1 MQSKLQ
7 NYSNEKGFTLLEMLI
22 ATILLSFGLLA
33 YASFSGN
40 LVMQNTKDERKTLAI
55 TYAQEKLEDLKNDA
69 LDAAL
74 ATSSSVY
81 PTAHADFTE
90 DPDGA
95 EKDIFTRKWWIVNG
109 GAGNLSILQVE
120 VEWEDING
128 TQSVFFA
135 TMLSQ

>member
-40 LVMQNTKDERKTLAI
+40 LVVQNTKDERKTLAI
-55 TYAQEKLEDLKNDA
+55 TFAQEKLEDLKNDA
-69 LDAAL
+69 LDGAL
-74 ATSSSVY
+74 ATSD
-81 PTAHADFTE
+81 TAYATADDDYT
-90 DPDGA
+90 DVPDA
-95 EKDIFTRKWWIVNG
+95 KNIFTRKWWIANG
-109 GAGNLSILQVE
+109 GAGNLSTLQVV

-128 TQSVFFA
+128 TQSVYFA
-135 TMLSQ
+135 TLISQ

>member
-55 TYAQEKLEDLKNDA
+55 TYAQEKLEDMKNDA

-90 DPDGA
+90 DPDG
-95 EKDIFTRKWWIVNG
+95 DGIFTRKWWIANG
-109 GAGNLSILQVE
+109 GSGNLSQLQVV
-120 VEWEDING
+120 VEWENVNG